1 MFAHNIS
8 SSKTL
13 FNSQNATSSLVDQVV
28 EGHADEVI
36 EMKKKVEEMWE
47 ASDSKRVRR
56 TKASEGIPGYSL
68 FGDNVGMYRND
79 SEKNL

>member
-1 MFAHNIS
+1 M
-8 SSKTL
+8 
-13 FNSQNATSSLVDQVV
+13 DQVV

-47 ASDSKRVRR
+47 SSDSKRVRR

-68 FGDNVGMYRND
+68 FGDNVGTYRND
-79 SEKNL
+79 SEKKHNGGIFKIRLIKEILHF

>member
-1 MFAHNIS
+1 M
-8 SSKTL
+8 
-13 FNSQNATSSLVDQVV
+13 DQVV

-47 ASDSKRVRR
+47 SSDSKRVRR

-68 FGDNVGMYRND
+68 FGDNVGRLRHDYKINK
-79 SEKNL
+79 KNQFCNKYKSIF

>member
-1 MFAHNIS
+1 MFAHDNS
-8 SSKTL
+8 STLTYL

-36 EMKKKVEEMWE
+36 EMKQKVEEMWE

-56 TKASEGIPGYSL
+56 TKASEGIPGFSL
-68 FGDNVGMYRND
+68 FGDNVGM
-79 SEKNL
+79 